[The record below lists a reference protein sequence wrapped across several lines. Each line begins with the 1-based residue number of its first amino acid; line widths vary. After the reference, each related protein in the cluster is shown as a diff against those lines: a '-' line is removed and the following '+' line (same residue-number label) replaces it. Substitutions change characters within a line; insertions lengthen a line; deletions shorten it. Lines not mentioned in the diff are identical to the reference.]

1 MSKTVIFSNKDK
13 AGTNIAGILRD
24 EYGGKPL
31 EYDKEILR
39 MDGAACLSD
48 TSLCVV
54 ASRHK
59 SESGTPSLTAHSPGN
74 YGIAQ
79 AGGRDRELGYAPAY
93 YLRRAAML
101 LQKNKIGGYESCLEA
116 THHGPTGFPFPMM
129 FVEVGSSEKEWNDLS
144 ACAVAAGI
152 IDELLSSEPDAV
164 PVAIGF
170 GGGHYC
176 RKFSHVSDYA
186 VGHVCPKYSLS
197 CLDAAMVAQMIE
209 KTVPRPEYA
218 LVEKKGLGGEKDRI
232 RKFLSET
239 ELSVVE
245 I

>member
-1 MSKTVIFSNKDK
+1 MSKTVIFSSKDK
-13 AGTNIAGILRD
+13 AGANIAGILRD
-24 EYGGKPL
+24 EYGLKPL
-31 EYDKEILR
+31 EYDKEILH
-39 MDGAACLSD
+39 MGWEDSLSE
-48 TSLCVV
+48 TTLCVV

-74 YGIAQ
+74 YGIAR

-93 YLRRAAML
+93 YLRRAALL
-101 LQKNKIGGYESCLEA
+101 LQKNRIPGYESCLEA
-116 THHGPTGFPFPMM
+116 THHGPTGFPFPVI
-129 FVEVGSSEKEWNDLS
+129 FVEVGSGEKEWNDLS

-152 IDELLSSEPDAV
+152 IDELLSSEPGVV
-164 PVAIGF
+164 PVAVGF

-186 VGHVCPKYSLS
+186 VGHICPKYSLS
-197 CLDAAMVAQMIE
+197 CLDSEMVAQMIE

-218 LVEKKGLGGEKDRI
+218 LVEKKGLGGEKGRI
-232 RKFLSET
+232 REFLSET